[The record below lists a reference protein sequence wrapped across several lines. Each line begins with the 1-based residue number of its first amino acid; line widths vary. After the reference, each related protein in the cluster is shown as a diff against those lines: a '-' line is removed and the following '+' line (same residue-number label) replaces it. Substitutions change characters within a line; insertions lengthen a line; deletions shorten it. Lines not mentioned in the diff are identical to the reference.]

1 MKSWTVSRS
10 FPENVDK
17 QSRGTAGSVALGGIL
32 AALAVVIMTL
42 GGMIPVAT
50 YVIPVLCS
58 ILLNIVLMTCGRRIA
73 WAWYG
78 AVAIL
83 GLLLGPDKEAAM
95 VFLAVGSYPLLKKN
109 FERSNISVVLKF
121 LFFNGMILLSYFA
134 MIYLLGMQN
143 IAQENMQ
150 FGMIGLIL
158 ILLLGNVTFF
168 LLDKLLDVVGRKLR

>member
-1 MKSWTVSRS
+1 MRS
-10 FPENVDK
+10 DRTK
-17 QSRGTAGSVALGGIL
+17 RIALGGML
-32 AALAVVIMTL
+32 AAVAVVIMCL
-42 GGMIPVAT
+42 GGLAPITT
-50 YVIPVLCS
+50 YVCPVLCC
-58 ILLNIVLMTCGRRIA
+58 LTQYVVLRFCGKRLA
-73 WAWYG
+73 WAWFS
-78 AVAIL
+78 VVSIL
-83 GLLLGPDKEAAM
+83 SLLLGPDKEAAM

-134 MIYLLGMQN
+134 MIYLLGMQD

>member
-1 MKSWTVSRS
+1 MRS
-10 FPENVDK
+10 DRTK
-17 QSRGTAGSVALGGIL
+17 RIALGGML
-32 AALAVVIMTL
+32 AAVAVVIMCL
-42 GGMIPVAT
+42 GGLVPITT
-50 YVIPVLCS
+50 YVCPVLCCLNQYVVLRFCGKRLAWACFSVVS
-58 ILLNIVLMTCGRRIA
+58 ILS
-73 WAWYG
+73 
-78 AVAIL
+78 
-83 GLLLGPDKEAAM
+83 LLLGPDKEAAM

-134 MIYLLGMQN
+134 MIYLLGMQD

>member
-1 MKSWTVSRS
+1 MRS
-10 FPENVDK
+10 DRTK
-17 QSRGTAGSVALGGIL
+17 RIALGGML
-32 AALAVVIMTL
+32 AAVAVVIMCL
-42 GGMIPVAT
+42 GGLVPITT
-50 YVIPVLCS
+50 YVCPVLCC
-58 ILLNIVLMTCGRRIA
+58 LTQYVVLRFCGKRLA
-73 WAWYG
+73 WAWF
-78 AVAIL
+78 AVVSIL
-83 GLLLGPDKEAAM
+83 SLLLGPDKEAAM

-134 MIYLLGMQN
+134 MIYLLGMQD

>member
-1 MKSWTVSRS
+1 MRS
-10 FPENVDK
+10 DRTK
-17 QSRGTAGSVALGGIL
+17 RIALGGML
-32 AALAVVIMTL
+32 AAVAVVIMCL
-42 GGMIPVAT
+42 GGLVPITT
-50 YVIPVLCS
+50 YVCPVLCC
-58 ILLNIVLMTCGRRIA
+58 LTQYVVLRFCGKRLA
-73 WAWYG
+73 WAWFS
-78 AVAIL
+78 VVSIL
-83 GLLLGPDKEAAM
+83 SLLLGPDKEAAM

-134 MIYLLGMQN
+134 MIYLLGMQD

>member
-1 MKSWTVSRS
+1 MRS
-10 FPENVDK
+10 DRTK
-17 QSRGTAGSVALGGIL
+17 RIALGGML
-32 AALAVVIMTL
+32 AAVAVVIMCL
-42 GGMIPVAT
+42 GGLVPITT
-50 YVIPVLCS
+50 YVCPVLCC
-58 ILLNIVLMTCGRRIA
+58 LTQYVVLRFCAKRLA
-73 WAWYG
+73 WAWF
-78 AVAIL
+78 AVVSIL
-83 GLLLGPDKEAAM
+83 SLLLGPDKEAAM

-134 MIYLLGMQN
+134 MIYLLGMQD

>member
-1 MKSWTVSRS
+1 MRS
-10 FPENVDK
+10 DRTK
-17 QSRGTAGSVALGGIL
+17 RIALGGML
-32 AALAVVIMTL
+32 AAVAVVIMCL
-42 GGMIPVAT
+42 GGLVPITT
-50 YVIPVLCS
+50 YVCPVLCCLTQYVVLRFCGKRLAWACFSVVS
-58 ILLNIVLMTCGRRIA
+58 ILS
-73 WAWYG
+73 
-78 AVAIL
+78 
-83 GLLLGPDKEAAM
+83 LLLGPDKEAAM

-134 MIYLLGMQN
+134 MIYLLGMQD

>member
-1 MKSWTVSRS
+1 MRTGEARLIA
-10 FPENVDK
+10 F
-17 QSRGTAGSVALGGIL
+17 GGMM
-32 AALAVVIMTL
+32 AALAVVIMCL
-42 GGMIPVAT
+42 GGLVPITT
-50 YVIPVLCS
+50 YVCPVLCC
-58 ILLNIVLMTCGRRIA
+58 LTQYVVLRFCGKRLA
-73 WAWYG
+73 WAWF
-78 AVAIL
+78 AVVSIL
-83 GLLLGPDKEAAM
+83 SLLLGPDKEAAM

-134 MIYLLGMQN
+134 MIYLLGMQD

>member
-1 MKSWTVSRS
+1 MRS
-10 FPENVDK
+10 DRTK
-17 QSRGTAGSVALGGIL
+17 RIALGGML
-32 AALAVVIMTL
+32 AAVAVVIMCL
-42 GGMIPVAT
+42 GGLVPITT
-50 YVIPVLCS
+50 YVCPVLCC
-58 ILLNIVLMTCGRRIA
+58 LTQYVVLRFCGKRLA
-73 WAWYG
+73 WAWFSI
-78 AVAIL
+78 VSIL
-83 GLLLGPDKEAAM
+83 SLLLGPDKEAAM

-134 MIYLLGMQN
+134 MIYLLGMQD

>member
-1 MKSWTVSRS
+1 MRS
-10 FPENVDK
+10 DRTK
-17 QSRGTAGSVALGGIL
+17 RIALGGML
-32 AALAVVIMTL
+32 AAVAVVIMCL
-42 GGMIPVAT
+42 GGLVPITT
-50 YVIPVLCS
+50 YVCPVLCC
-58 ILLNIVLMTCGRRIA
+58 LTQYVVLRFCGKRLA
-73 WAWYG
+73 WAWFS
-78 AVAIL
+78 VVSIL
-83 GLLLGPDKEAAM
+83 SLLLGPDKEAAM

-109 FERSNISVVLKF
+109 FERSNISVVLKY

-134 MIYLLGMQN
+134 MIYLLGMQD